1 MDSPRNIHFGI
12 DDPVQI
18 FLALILPTW
27 ASVYSP
33 EQARPP
39 FDTFVGALG
48 SLIPLAIL
56 NLGLLVR
63 RGCVVLRDDR
73 LDRGFP

>member
-18 FLALILPTW
+18 LFTFILPTW
-27 ASVYSP
+27 PSLCNP

-48 SLIPLAIL
+48 SLISLAIF

-73 LDRGFP
+73 LDRGLP